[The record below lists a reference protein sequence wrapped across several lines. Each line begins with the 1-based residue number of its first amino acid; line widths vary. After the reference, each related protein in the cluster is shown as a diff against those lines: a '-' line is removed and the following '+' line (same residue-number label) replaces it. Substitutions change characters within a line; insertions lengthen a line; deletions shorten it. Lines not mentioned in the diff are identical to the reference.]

1 MLQPWVRGERAESR
15 DQRRITE
22 DRPWA
27 RSVET
32 APGRMP
38 AASLRDGECLPR
50 VVEHEIRDS
59 ALTRRPCSWRCF
71 KRAVPETRRSQHIH
85 YSRSKIVDRSF
96 IRSS

>member
-1 MLQPWVRGERAESR
+1 MLQPWVRGERGESR
-15 DQRRITE
+15 DQRRITK

-27 RSVET
+27 RSVE
-32 APGRMP
+32 P
-38 AASLRDGECLPR
+38 AASLRDGQCLPR